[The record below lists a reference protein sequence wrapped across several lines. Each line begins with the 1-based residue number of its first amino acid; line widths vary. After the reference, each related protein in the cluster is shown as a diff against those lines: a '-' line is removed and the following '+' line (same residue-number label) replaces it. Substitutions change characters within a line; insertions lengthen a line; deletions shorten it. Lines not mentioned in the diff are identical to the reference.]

1 MNLKDCYNFNDFRNL
16 AKKKLPSPIFHY
28 IDGGADD
35 ETTLKRNTE
44 AFNQC
49 DLVPNILASVGKPDL
64 STTIFG
70 KKIDMPIFLS
80 PCAMQRLYHHD
91 GDKASARA
99 AEKFGTFYSMST
111 MANNTIEEI
120 SNISGGPKLF
130 QLYVH
135 KDQSI
140 TDDLIDR
147 CKRSGF
153 NGMCLTVDTLVA
165 GNRERDHRTGFTTPP
180 KLTLQSLMSFA
191 SHPSWVFNY
200 LTHGKFKLANVA
212 SKTDKGTNIAK
223 SVIEYI
229 NEQYDPSMNWK
240 DAEYCVKKWNGPFA
254 LKGVMSVDDAKR
266 AIDIGC
272 TAIMISNHGG
282 RQLDGSRSPF
292 DQIKAISD
300 AVGDKLEII
309 LDGGVRRG
317 THVLKALAAGA
328 KACSFGKIFLFS
340 LAAGGQ
346 QGVEH
351 LLKNNKF
358 SKEVRNLIIYKK
370 ALLNSNF
377 VDESELLESI
387 RPLLT
392 TETLWKPHGLVLL
405 GDYFV
410 SKGEYIKAKEFYE
423 KIFTIKNLQ
432 KEFYYHAGSQL
443 AMIGNE

>member
-1 MNLKDCYNFNDFRNL
+1 MNLSDCHNFNDFRKL

-35 ETTLKRNTE
+35 EVTLRRNTE
-44 AFNQC
+44 SFNDC
-49 DLVPNILASVGKPDL
+49 DLVPNVLASVGTPDL
-64 STTIFG
+64 SITIFG
-70 KKIDMPIFLS
+70 KKIDLPIFLS
-80 PCAMQRLYHHD
+80 PTAMQRLYHHE

-111 MANNTIEEI
+111 MANTTIEEI
-120 SNISGGPKLF
+120 SNVSNGPKLF

-147 CKRSGF
+147 CRKSEF
-153 NGMCLTVDTLVA
+153 DGMCLTVDTLVA
-165 GNRERDHRTGFTTPP
+165 GNREKDHRTGFTTPP

-191 SHPSWVFNY
+191 THPFWVFNY
-200 LTHGKFKLANVA
+200 LIHKKFELANV
-212 SKTDKGTNIAK
+212 SKKTDKGTNITK

-254 LKGVMSVDDAKR
+254 LKGVMSVEDAKR

-292 DQIKAISD
+292 DQLKEISD

-328 KACSFGKIFLFS
+328 KACSFGKMSLFA
-340 LAAGGQ
+340 LGAGGQ
-346 QGVEH
+346 KGVE
-351 LLKNNKF
+351 
-358 SKEVRNLIIYKK
+358 K
-370 ALLNSNF
+370 ALQNMKDEISRDMILMGCKSIKELN
-377 VDESELLESI
+377 
-387 RPLLT
+387 RT
-392 TETLWKPHGLVLL
+392 
-405 GDYFV
+405 
-410 SKGEYIKAKEFYE
+410 
-423 KIFTIKNLQ
+423 KIIFRK
-432 KEFYYHAGSQL
+432 
-443 AMIGNE
+443 